1 MGIKFKE
8 MTMYMIG
15 TFLIMMCTKVI
26 AGFIAD
32 RIGRRAV
39 FAFGTMGTAIF
50 IPVIVFGNTPDNILW
65 LMLFFGFL
73 YGIPYGIN
81 ATYMTESFS
90 TKVRGTAVGGAYNV
104 GRLGA
109 VFAPL
114 TIGYFAQG
122 GSIGTGLLIM
132 GIAYFLCGLIPAFFI
147 KDRLFDPQKAD

>member
-1 MGIKFKE
+1 M
-8 MTMYMIG
+8 
-15 TFLIMMCTKVI
+15 
-26 AGFIAD
+26 
-32 RIGRRAV
+32 
-39 FAFGTMGTAIF
+39 
-50 IPVIVFGNTPDNILW
+50 
-65 LMLFFGFL
+65 
-73 YGIPYGIN
+73 
-81 ATYMTESFS
+81 
-90 TKVRGTAVGGAYNV
+90 GGAYNV